1 MQSIDEFM
9 PSKPQEGEIV
19 VTKKKRKRKDS
30 DDTELKK
37 KAKFLCKCPE
47 QWTTVNRM
55 STSRLTEWINE
66 QEYSKQAEIYGTVT
80 DFAHDMFA
88 LVCDRI
94 SRGDGYVES
103 ELKADMSLK
112 ECLKNELGT
121 IVSYLT
127 NRWKLGA
134 LAMIDV
140 TNAKRRQLIENP
152 TPVIE
157 EINGGSETEGNVVEP
172 DQIDDPQAEDAEQ
185 D

>member
-1 MQSIDEFM
+1 MFIYNKEMQSIDEFM
-9 PSKPQEGEIV
+9 PSKPQEEEV
-19 VTKKKRKRKDS
+19 VTKQKRKRKDS

-80 DFAHDMFA
+80 DFAHNMFA
-88 LVCDRI
+88 LVCDRL
-94 SRGDGYVES
+94 SSGDGYVET
-103 ELKADMSLK
+103 ELKSDMSIK

-140 TNAKRRQLIENP
+140 TNAKRRQFIENP
-152 TPVIE
+152 TTVIE
-157 EINGGSETEGNVVEP
+157 EINDAVV
-172 DQIDDPQAEDAEQ
+172 DDPQAETPPED
-185 D
+185 